1 MEYRVLGKTELFV
14 SRLCFGTL
22 TLGPLQANLSL
33 EAGAELL
40 AEALD
45 GGINFWDTAELYDNY
60 AYLRLAIQKAGS
72 QPVIATKTYADSA
85 AGASASLEKAR
96 REIDLDIIP
105 IFMLHEQ
112 ESALTLEG
120 HRRALEYLCE
130 ARERGYIKAVGIS
143 CHTVA
148 AVKAAI
154 DLPELAVIHPIIN
167 YGGIGIKDG
176 TVAEMVEAMRC
187 AYDAGLGIYGMKVLG
202 GGHLG
207 ATVEKAFKFALNLDC
222 LHAMAVGM
230 ARRDEL
236 AVNIAYIQGLQPPV
250 QAVTRLAGRK
260 RLLKVENWC
269 SGCGRCVERCP
280 QGALALQGDKE
291 MRADVDMEQ
300 CILCGYCGAAC
311 PDMCIKVF

>member
-1 MEYRVLGKTELFV
+1 MEYRVLGKTELLV

-33 EAGAELL
+33 EAGADLL
-40 AEALD
+40 IEALD
-45 GGINFWDTAELYDNY
+45 AGINFWDTAELYDNY
-60 AYLRLAIQKAGS
+60 AYLRLAMQRTGA
-72 QPVIATKTYADSA
+72 QPVITTKTYADSA
-85 AGASASLEKAR
+85 EGARASLEKAR
-96 REIDLDIIP
+96 REMDLDIIP

-120 HRRALEYLCE
+120 HRQALEYLCE

-154 DLPELAVIHPIIN
+154 HIPELAVIHPIIN
-167 YGGIGIKDG
+167 CRGIGIKDG

-187 AYDAGLGIYGMKVLG
+187 AYDEGLGVYGMKVLG

-207 ATVEKAFKFALNLDC
+207 ASVEEAFSFAINLDC

-230 ARRDEL
+230 ASPDEL
-236 AVNIAYIQGLQPPV
+236 AVNLAYLEGLLPPA
-250 QAVTRLAGRK
+250 QAVARLAGRK
-260 RLLKVENWC
+260 RRLKVEDWC
-269 SGCGRCVERCP
+269 GGCGRCVERCP
-280 QGALALQGDKE
+280 QGALELQGDKE
-291 MRADVDMEQ
+291 KRTVVNMEQ

-311 PDMCIKVF
+311 PEMCIKVF